1 MPRFYFLLS
10 NVNAITQM
18 WRRPGDKILK
28 SIVTSGYRV
37 VYRNVMLAKC
47 IMYVIKTMFN
57 FLINEMKC
65 TLNNIA
71 FAFYLDIIFY
81 VTG

>member
-47 IMYVIKTMFN
+47 IVCYKDNV
-57 FLINEMKC
+57 
-65 TLNNIA
+65 
-71 FAFYLDIIFY
+71 
-81 VTG
+81 